1 MTDNMNVLAQLSA
14 ALTARAEEARASV
27 VAIRDAH
34 TSVSGILWAND
45 VVVTSAQSLSRQD
58 VYSLTDASG
67 QGREAKFAGVDTAT
81 NVAVL
86 KLSASLQSRPL
97 AGRIPAAGELA
108 LAFGTTHSGGP
119 STRLGIVNAV
129 GDAWCSREGG
139 QIDKRIGLD
148 IRLDTSEE
156 GGPVL
161 DASGGFIGMSTFGP
175 GRRVIAIPASTL
187 ERVVPVLLKDGH
199 VARGW
204 LGLALQPVAVPE
216 SFRGED
222 GQCSALMAMSVD
234 SDGPA
239 AKAGVLAGD
248 ILLSVDGQSTRKFRN
263 IAAKLGSGSVGR
275 QIELRLVRAG
285 ALQSLALTV
294 EARPSQ

>member
-1 MTDNMNVLAQLSA
+1 MADDMNILTQLSA
-14 ALTARAEEARASV
+14 ALAARAEEARASV
-27 VAIRDAH
+27 VAIADAP
-34 TSVSGILWAND
+34 SALSGILWTSD
-45 VVVTSAQSLSRQD
+45 VVVTSAQSLSRQERYG
-58 VYSLTDASG
+58 VTDAAG
-67 QGREAKFAGVDTAT
+67 QSREATFAGADTAT
-81 NVAVL
+81 NIAVL
-86 KLSASLQSRPL
+86 KLSAPLQSRPL
-97 AGRIPAAGELA
+97 AARIPAAGEVA
-108 LAFGTTHSGGP
+108 LAFGVIHSGGL

-156 GGPVL
+156 GGPVF

-175 GRRVIAIPASTL
+175 ARRVIAIPASTL

-216 SFRGED
+216 AFRGED

-234 SDGPA
+234 THGPA
-239 AKAGVLAGD
+239 AKAGILAGD

-285 ALQSLALTV
+285 AVQSLALTV
-294 EARPSQ
+294 EARPGQ

>member
-1 MTDNMNVLAQLSA
+1 MADNMNVLAQLSA
-14 ALTARAEEARASV
+14 ALAARAEEARANV
-27 VAIRDAH
+27 IAIRDAH
-34 TSVSGILWAND
+34 SSLSAILWASD

-58 VYSLTDASG
+58 SYSVTDASG
-67 QGREAKFAGVDTAT
+67 QHLEARFAGADTPT

-86 KLSASLQSRPL
+86 KLSAPLQSKPL
-97 AGRIPAAGELA
+97 VARIPVAGELA
-108 LAFGTTHSGGP
+108 LAFGAIHSGGL

-156 GGPVL
+156 GGPVF
-161 DASGGFIGMSTFGP
+161 DARGGFIGLSTFGP

-216 SFRGED
+216 AFRGED

-239 AKAGVLAGD
+239 ARAGVLAGD

-294 EARPSQ
+294 EARPNQ